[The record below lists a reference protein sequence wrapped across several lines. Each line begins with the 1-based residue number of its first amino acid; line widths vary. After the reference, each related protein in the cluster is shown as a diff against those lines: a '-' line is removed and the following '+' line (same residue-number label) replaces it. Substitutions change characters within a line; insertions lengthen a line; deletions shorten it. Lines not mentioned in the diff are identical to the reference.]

1 MRCFDGADVWK
12 LFGVHILRLLRTVMR
27 KKSLGLYRDD
37 GLGILQS
44 SSGPETKTVHHS

>member
-12 LFGVHILRLLRTVMR
+12 LFGVYILRLLRTVMR

-37 GLGILQS
+37 ELGILQS

>member
-12 LFGVHILRLLRTVMR
+12 LFGVYILQLLRTVMR

-37 GLGILQS
+37 GLGMMVGS
-44 SSGPETKTVHHS
+44 